1 MRRILIAVIGG
12 TLTLFALGALSEE
25 HETPERYIYA
35 TYFRCEGAG
44 LDRVDEIVADGVP
57 VLHKLVDDGTIRAW
71 GWLAHHTGGPWR
83 RLQYFMSDSIE
94 DLLAD
99 QDAITKAQ
107 AAAAGDDDQSAAEFA
122 AICPHHEDYIWVSV
136 IGMTGEARGD
146 AGMSVYH
153 VCDIT
158 REDRADEIVK
168 EHFAPVMDKLVEQGK
183 LTSWGFAA
191 HVVGGKYRKLQT
203 MTAKDHATLL
213 AARGEAIEAI
223 YGDDNVAGAE
233 FTDICGPHAD
243 YLWDIQHERP

>member
-1 MRRILIAVIGG
+1 MRKILIGAVSVSM
-12 TLTLFALGALSEE
+12 LVCALVAGADE
-25 HETPERYIYA
+25 HETPETYIYS
-35 TYFRCEGAG
+35 TYFLCEGAG
-44 LDRVDEIVADGVP
+44 LDRVDEIVARDAP
-57 VLHKLVDDGTIRAW
+57 VLNKLVDDGTLRAW

-83 RLQYFMSDSIE
+83 RLQYFMSDSIA

-107 AAAAGDDDQSAAEFA
+107 AKAAEDDDKSGAEFA

-136 IGMTGEARGD
+136 SGMSGEARGA
-146 AGMSVYH
+146 AGLSVYH
-153 VCDIT
+153 VCDVG
-158 REDRADEIVK
+158 REERADEIVK
-168 EHFAPVMDKLVEQGK
+168 EHFAPVMDKLVDDGK
-183 LTSWGFAA
+183 LTSWGFAS

-213 AARGEAIEAI
+213 AARGEALEAL
-223 YGDDNVAGAE
+223 YGDDNAAGAE